1 MSTSAPYFHHFQ
13 KDTSGIELPLRFTFP
28 FCYDPHELSILAAEH
43 VQAYL
48 ESQKD
53 FNHNFGLIDGQD
65 GLVIGKMFG
74 VLVVQDGIGNLG
86 YLAAVSGK
94 MAGTNRHKF
103 FVPPIF
109 DMLDPDGFFLKEEEH
124 INQINRNIEQL
135 QKSDEL
141 KELKENLIIRK
152 KQRCQ
157 KPNTKTFWKT

>member
-1 MSTSAPYFHHFQ
+1 MSTLAPYFHHFQ

-74 VLVVQDGIGNLG
+74 VLVVQDENGRLG
-86 YLAAVSGK
+86 FLAAVSGK
-94 MAGTNRHKF
+94 MEIGRASCRE
-103 FVPPIF
+103 VVEI
-109 DMLDPDGFFLKEEEH
+109 
-124 INQINRNIEQL
+124 
-135 QKSDEL
+135 
-141 KELKENLIIRK
+141 
-152 KQRCQ
+152 
-157 KPNTKTFWKT
+157 